1 MSQIL
6 DTGLNAQFNVAAPR
20 SLPDRVAGYMRRQMF
35 RRFMVTMRP
44 EAEDTL
50 IDVGATSDETLDH
63 SNYAVA
69 WYRHKHR
76 ITAVG
81 IDQAGF
87 LERKYPGVTFKRA
100 SGLALPYADKSFDYG
115 HSSAVLEHVGSFE
128 NQVRFI
134 AELDRVSR
142 KGVFLTTPNR
152 WFPIEFHSVLP
163 LVHWLPRHLFWRV
176 LRATGRGALADEAVL
191 NLMDVETLRKAAR
204 AAGVESFR
212 IETARLFGW
221 STNLL
226 LIIDKA

>member
-6 DTGLNAQFNVAAPR
+6 ETRLNAQFSISAPS

-35 RRFMVTMRP
+35 RRFMETMRP
-44 EAEDTL
+44 DAEDTL
-50 IDVGATSDETLDH
+50 IDVGATSDETLEH

-100 SGLALPYADKSFDYG
+100 SGLALPYADRSFDYA
-115 HSSAVLEHVGSFE
+115 HSSAVLEHVGAFE

-134 AELDRVSR
+134 SELYRVSR

-163 LVHWLPRHLFWRV
+163 FVHWLPRSVFWRI

-191 NLMDVETLRKAAR
+191 NLMGAKTLRKAAR
-204 AAGVESFR
+204 AAGVETFR
-212 IETARLFGW
+212 VETARLFGW

-226 LIIDKA
+226 LIIHKA